1 MTVFYMNLKNGKKMA
16 LPFKKLKPFMTYLNE
31 DEHVRLKKFSKQKK
45 ITMAKVIREGILMR
59 MATDSQYVSGFNDGI
74 SKAADVVK
82 SNTASQI
89 RFPSGQSFAELICDE
104 LFKQTM
110 QEASNEVVKG
120 K

>member
-1 MTVFYMNLKNGKKMA
+1 MDQ
-16 LPFKKLKPFMTYLNE
+16 PFKKLKPFMTYLDE
-31 DEHVRLKKFSKQKK
+31 DDHLKLKKFSKQKK
-45 ITMAKVIREGILMR
+45 ITMAKVIREGVLMR
-59 MATDSQYVSGFNDGI
+59 MATANQYVSGFNDGI
-74 SKAADVVK
+74 NKAADVVK

-110 QEASNEVVKG
+110 HEASNETVKG

>member
-1 MTVFYMNLKNGKKMA
+1 MDQ
-16 LPFKKLKPFMTYLNE
+16 PFKKLKPFMTYLDE
-31 DEHVRLKKFSKQKK
+31 DDHLRLKKFSKQKK
-45 ITMAKVIREGILMR
+45 ITMAKVIREGVLMR
-59 MATDSQYVSGFNDGI
+59 MATASQYVSGFNDGI
-74 SKAADVVK
+74 NKAADVVK

-110 QEASNEVVKG
+110 QEASNEAVKG

>member
-1 MTVFYMNLKNGKKMA
+1 M
-16 LPFKKLKPFMTYLNE
+16 
-31 DEHVRLKKFSKQKK
+31 
-45 ITMAKVIREGILMR
+45 
-59 MATDSQYVSGFNDGI
+59 SGFNDGI
-74 SKAADVVK
+74 NKAADVVK

-110 QEASNEVVKG
+110 HEASNETVKG

>member
-1 MTVFYMNLKNGKKMA
+1 MDQ
-16 LPFKKLKPFMTYLNE
+16 PFKKLKPFMTYLDE
-31 DEHVRLKKFSKQKK
+31 DDHLKLKKFSKQKK
-45 ITMAKVIREGILMR
+45 ITMAKVIREGVLMR
-59 MATDSQYVSGFNDGI
+59 MATASQYVSGFNDGI
-74 SKAADVVK
+74 NKAADVVK

-110 QEASNEVVKG
+110 QEASNEAVKG

>member
-1 MTVFYMNLKNGKKMA
+1 MDQ
-16 LPFKKLKPFMTYLNE
+16 PFKKLKPFMTYL
-31 DEHVRLKKFSKQKK
+31 DENDHLRLKKFSRQKK
-45 ITMAKVIREGILMR
+45 MTMAKVIREGVLMR
-59 MATDSQYVSGFNDGI
+59 MATDSPYVSGFNDGI
-74 SKAADVVK
+74 NKAADVVK

-110 QEASNEVVKG
+110 HEASNETVKG

>member
-1 MTVFYMNLKNGKKMA
+1 MDQ
-16 LPFKKLKPFMTYLNE
+16 PFKKLKPFMTYL
-31 DEHVRLKKFSKQKK
+31 DENDHLKLKKFSRQKK
-45 ITMAKVIREGILMR
+45 MTMAKVIREGVLMR

-74 SKAADVVK
+74 NKAADVVK

-104 LFKQTM
+104 LFKQIM
-110 QEASNEVVKG
+110 HEASNETVKG